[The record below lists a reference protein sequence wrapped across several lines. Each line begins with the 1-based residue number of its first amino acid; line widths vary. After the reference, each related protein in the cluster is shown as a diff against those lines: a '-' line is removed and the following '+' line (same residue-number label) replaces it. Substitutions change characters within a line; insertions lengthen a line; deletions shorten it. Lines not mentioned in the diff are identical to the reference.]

1 MPNQLQLK
9 WRAPKAIEKK
19 EKLFFDKK
27 EEQVR
32 KSAFG
37 NAIDKV
43 AELVEIDDK
52 GWIRLSS
59 GALHKTGYVTFC
71 LPTAKTGTRT
81 AEITKCEVRD
91 GQPWVKISTVPSLPK
106 KRMLGSRIVHS

>member
-1 MPNQLQLK
+1 MSNQLQLK

-19 EKLFFDKK
+19 EKLFFNKK

-32 KSAFG
+32 KAVFG
-37 NAIDKV
+37 NVLDSAS
-43 AELVEIDDK
+43 ELVELDDK

-59 GALHKTGYVTFC
+59 GVSQKTGYVTFC

-81 AEITKCEVRD
+81 GEITKCEDRD
-91 GQPWVKISTVPSLPK
+91 GQRWVKISTVPALPK
-106 KRMLGSRIVHS
+106 KGMIGSRIVY